1 MEILSFNSWWEGL
14 STISKVY
21 WMIAIP
27 ASAIFLI
34 QIAMTF
40 IGADSD
46 SGDFD
51 ATGDADASINSD
63 HGIGFQLISLKNLI
77 GFFTIFGW
85 SGIACLD
92 SGLSVTLTI
101 VISLFCGLLMMVIMA
116 SIFYFMGK
124 LVESGNVVMES
135 AIGKNGTVYLIIPA
149 NRKAAG
155 KIQIQHQG
163 YRTID
168 AMTDD
173 TEDIPNGTIVQV
185 TAVISDDLLLV
196 KKI

>member
-1 MEILSFNSWWEGL
+1 MEILSFNSWWESL
-14 STISKVY
+14 SILSKVY
-21 WMIAIP
+21 WIIAIS

-34 QIAMTF
+34 QIVMTF
-40 IGADSD
+40 IGVDSD
-46 SGDFD
+46 SGGMD
-51 ATGDADASINSD
+51 ASGNADASIDAD

-92 SGLSVTLTI
+92 SELSVPLTI
-101 VISLFCGLLMMVIMA
+101 GISLFCGLLMMVIMA

-124 LVESGNVVMES
+124 LMESGNVVMASIVE
-135 AIGKNGTVYLIIPA
+135 KTGTVYLVIPA
-149 NRKAAG
+149 SRKAAG

-173 TEDIPNGTIVQV
+173 TEDIPTGSVIQV
-185 TAVISDDLLLV
+185 TAVINDELLLV
-196 KKI
+196 KKV

>member
-1 MEILSFNSWWEGL
+1 MEILSFNSWWESL
-14 STISKVY
+14 SILSKVY
-21 WMIAIP
+21 WIITIS

-40 IGADSD
+40 IGVDSD
-46 SGDFD
+46 SGGMD
-51 ATGDADASINSD
+51 ASGDADASIDAD

-92 SGLSVTLTI
+92 SELSVPLTI
-101 VISLFCGLLMMVIMA
+101 GISLFCGLLMMVIMA

-124 LVESGNVVMES
+124 LVESGNVVMASIVE
-135 AIGKNGTVYLIIPA
+135 KTGTVYLVIPA
-149 NRKAAG
+149 SRKAAG

-173 TEDIPNGTIVQV
+173 TEDIPTGSVIQV
-185 TAVISDDLLLV
+185 TAVINDELLLV
-196 KKI
+196 KKV